1 MMKYSRKNSKYS
13 WKIINTNCFEIVDLL
28 LDHIV
33 HFPASNQHEIPF
45 RTEREH
51 NSKTSIVRNRK
62 INYMK

>member
-1 MMKYSRKNSKYS
+1 M
-13 WKIINTNCFEIVDLL
+13 DLL

-45 RTEREH
+45 RTEIEH

-62 INYMK
+62 IKYMKWILSQVLG